1 MKSRSAYPWFYF
13 FKIAQISGLLFAIPL
28 VGLIYVD
35 GSLFLKLLPLFSFSY
50 LLFLGLFYL
59 SSRPIGIILSK
70 VEKFQVDVPFKKT
83 IELLYRQNKWAQI
96 EEALN
101 EADQKLQD
109 QIHKI
114 RQENEKISTILESI
128 NDEIIAVDPFESI
141 LFYNSNFESTFS
153 GLLPKGEI
161 IPKLWHF
168 FNTEEILHC
177 FREVLKT
184 SKPQSLKAQPIIS
197 QRYFDLTVTPML
209 DEKGKVTGALGVFYD
224 VTDFK
229 LTEKMR
235 VDFVANVSHEIR
247 TPLTSIKGYS
257 QILQSQGDKFP
268 EELRDFLG
276 KIVHN
281 TERMISLFNDLLNL
295 SVIESKF
302 QLKKED
308 FSFSSLIE
316 SVCASIVSNYP
327 SKKIEF
333 DLQIHQETIFGDPR
347 LMEQVLLNLVDN
359 ACKYSDQ
366 EVIQVKIGSDDK
378 GATNLIHV
386 ADNGPGIG
394 QEHLSRIFERFYRVE
409 SSRETSRGT
418 GLGLSIVK
426 HIITRHGGRI
436 WAESREKDGT
446 QFLIEIP
453 KT

>member
-13 FKIAQISGLLFAIPL
+13 FKIAQISGLLFLLPL
-28 VGLIYVD
+28 LGVLYFES
-35 GSLFLKLLPLFSFSY
+35 SLFLRLLPLFIFSY
-50 LLFLGLFYL
+50 LLFLGLCYFA
-59 SSRPIGIILSK
+59 SRPLGIILSK
-70 VEKFQVDVPFKKT
+70 VEKFQIDVPFKKT

-101 EADQKLQD
+101 EADQKLQV
-109 QIHKI
+109 QIQKI

-128 NDEIIAVDPFESI
+128 NDEIIAVDPFETI
-141 LFYNSNFESTFS
+141 LFFNSNFKSTFS
-153 GLLPKGEI
+153 TLLPKGEI
-161 IPKLWHF
+161 IPKLWHIF
-168 FNTEEILHC
+168 KSEEILEC
-177 FREVLKT
+177 FREVLRT
-184 SKPQSLKAQPIIS
+184 SRPQSLRANPVID

-276 KIVHN
+276 KIIHN

-302 QLKKED
+302 QLKKEE
-308 FSFSSLIE
+308 FSFSSMLE
-316 SVCASIVSNYP
+316 SVCATITANYP
-327 SKKIEF
+327 SRKIDF
-333 DLQIHQETIFGDPR
+333 KLKVNQEVIFGDPR
-347 LMEQVLLNLVDN
+347 LMEQVLLNLMDN
-359 ACKYSDQ
+359 ACKYSDR
-366 EVIQVKIGSDDK
+366 EEIEIEIGSEDR
-378 GATNLIHV
+378 GEANLIHV
-386 ADNGPGIG
+386 SDNGPGIG
-394 QEHLSRIFERFYRVE
+394 QEHLQRIFERFYRVE
-409 SSRETSRGT
+409 TSRETSRGT

-426 HIITRHGGRI
+426 HIISRHGGRI
-436 WAESREKDGT
+436 WAESREKEGT
-446 QFLIEIP
+446 KFLIEIP

>member
-1 MKSRSAYPWFYF
+1 MKSRSAYPWFF
-13 FKIAQISGLLFAIPL
+13 FLKIAQISGLLF
-28 VGLIYVD
+28 
-35 GSLFLKLLPLFSFSY
+35 LLPLLAVLYFQSD
-50 LLFLGLFYL
+50 LFLRLLPIFTLSYISFLGFFYFATKPL
-59 SSRPIGIILSK
+59 GIILSK
-70 VEKFQVDVPFKKT
+70 VEKFQIDVPFKKT

-101 EADQKLQD
+101 EADLKLQD
-109 QIHKI
+109 QIQRI

-153 GLLPKGEI
+153 QLLPKGEI
-161 IPKLWHF
+161 IPKIWHF
-168 FNTEEILHC
+168 FNSEEILSC
-177 FREVLKT
+177 FREVLRS
-184 SKPQSLKAQPIIS
+184 SKAQSLKAIPVIS

-209 DEKGKVTGALGVFYD
+209 DDKGKVTGALGVFYD

-257 QILQSQGDKFP
+257 QILQSQSDSFP
-268 EELRDFLG
+268 EEMRGFLD
-276 KIVHN
+276 KIIHN

-308 FSFSSLIE
+308 FSFSSMSE
-316 SVCASIVSNYP
+316 SVCASILSNYP
-327 SKKIEF
+327 TKKIHF
-333 DLQIHQETIFGDPR
+333 DLQINQETVFGDPR

-359 ACKYSDQ
+359 ACKYSDRD
-366 EVIQVKIGSDDK
+366 EIKIKIGSEDK
-378 GATNLIHV
+378 GETNLIHV
-386 ADNGPGIG
+386 SDNGPGIG
-394 QEHLSRIFERFYRVE
+394 EEHLQRIFERFYRVE

-426 HIITRHGGRI
+426 HIITRHGGKI

-446 QFLIEIP
+446 RFLIEIP
-453 KT
+453 KI